1 MRGAAVLVVQDTTEI
16 NFAGREKKRRGFGP
30 GGNGETPGFFIHPVI
45 AVDVETEAV
54 VGLVD
59 AAIWTR
65 RQAATPA
72 RRSRR
77 FEEKEWARWLLGCRA
92 AAKTLCAARSLTM
105 VADRESDIYPLFAR
119 KPEGL
124 DLIVRAAQDRTL
136 AEGRR
141 LFDALSEAELLG
153 VAAVRVAPRGP
164 GDEGRIA
171 TVELRAQRVRL
182 VRPNNGLVED
192 LPKTIELSLVE
203 RARSELRRARAR
215 SYGVC
220 SPRIPSPT
228 PRKPTKSCNSIAC
241 AGGSSR
247 RFAPSRATAWRSK
260 TAK

>member
-1 MRGAAVLVVQDTTEI
+1 
-16 NFAGREKKRRGFGP
+16 
-30 GGNGETPGFFIHPVI
+30 
-45 AVDVETEAV
+45 
-54 VGLVD
+54 
-59 AAIWTR
+59 
-65 RQAATPA
+65 
-72 RRSRR
+72 
-77 FEEKEWARWLLGCRA
+77 
-92 AAKTLCAARSLTM
+92 M

-119 KPEGL
+119 KPKGL

-164 GDEGRIA
+164 GDKGRIA

-203 RARSELRRARAR
+203 AREVGALRRARAR

-247 RFAPSRATAWRSK
+247 RSRPQERRPGARRQPSDRCGAHV
-260 TAK
+260 